1 MSSFG
6 AIEIDMEELNIDF
19 LCTSSNKNIQG
30 MAGISLVIANNNSL
44 EKIKNFEKR
53 NLYLDLYSQYNF
65 FRINRQLRFTP
76 PVQCFYALNQAVE
89 ELVVEGIKNRYKRY
103 SENWDQILKNLTRL
117 GFKPEHEVQKAS
129 RIITVFRLPEKIK
142 FEKLHDELYK
152 ESQFIQVSI
161 IVTFRIANI
170 GNIKKEDIIFIE
182 TLEKEKCDA
191 NYYPMV

>member
-1 MSSFG
+1 
-6 AIEIDMEELNIDF
+6 
-19 LCTSSNKNIQG
+19 

-65 FRINRQLRFTP
+65 FKKNRQLRFTP

-117 GFKPEHEVQKAS
+117 GFMPEHEVQKAS

-152 ESQFIQVSI
+152 YGITIYPSKYNSD
-161 IVTFRIANI
+161 TFRIANI
-170 GNIKKEDIIFIE
+170 GNIKKEDIKFFIE
-182 TLEKEKCDA
+182 TLEKVIKNA
-191 NYYPMV
+191 